1 MKGMSALTF
10 PATVAPLDGPDDRA
24 QTLTAA
30 RSGDLAAFERL
41 IRQYERL
48 VMMTAMRMLGNLED
62 AQDVS
67 QEVFLRFYRNL
78 GRVES
83 NAAIT
88 SWLYRVTINACHDLR
103 RRRPAAAP
111 LEDAAFS
118 LSAEG
123 DPQQSAMELE
133 RRKALEL
140 ALRHLSGKER
150 AALVL
155 RDIEGLATG
164 DVARVLGSSQAT
176 VRSQI
181 AKGRIKMRGFLERYF
196 RRRS

>member
-24 QTLTAA
+24 QTLAAA

-48 VMMTAMRMLGNLED
+48 VLVTAMRMLGNLED

-67 QEVFLRFYRNL
+67 QEVFLRFYRHL

-88 SWLYRVTINACHDLR
+88 SWLYRVTVNVCHDLR
-103 RRRPAAAP
+103 RKRPAAAP
-111 LEDAAFS
+111 IEDAEFAPA
-118 LSAEG
+118 AEG
-123 DPQQSAMELE
+123 DPQQAVMQME

-140 ALRHLSGKER
+140 GLRHLSEKER
-150 AALVL
+150 TAIVL
-155 RDIEGLATG
+155 RDLEGLPTEE
-164 DVARVLGSSQAT
+164 VARALGSSQAT

-196 RRRS
+196 RRRV